1 MAFDIVTAKKGY
13 NHVTADQASDM
24 QAGIFGKG
32 RYALDTGNGLACS
45 MTDSN
50 TLTVDTGSLIADGRH
65 IVNDRAAT
73 FAIAN
78 GTQSAYRH
86 DLAVLNVSIDSSTG
100 VTTIEQDVLQ
110 GTPAST
116 ESAAEDPEYT
126 AGNLLD
132 GDLEATI
139 PVARVSLAGLTPTC
153 EPMLS
158 SVSNL
163 AALGDSVS
171 RKALS
176 VVSVKSGFTVN
187 AWKTALGVQLHVVG
201 TSSSGLITSGEKW
214 GYEIAKI
221 PEITGTEVC
230 GLTGF
235 VWSVG
240 ANYNDSAW
248 FHIDEENGSLRID
261 FKTTTQDWPYTIHC
275 EGIMAYA

>member
-32 RYALDTGNGLACS
+32 RYALDTANGLACS

-86 DLAVLNVSIDSSTG
+86 DLAVLNVTIDSSTG

-110 GTPAST
+110 GTPATT

-171 RKALS
+171 LDELTISTHIWAWRVGRLVVLS
-176 VVSVKSGFTVN
+176 VHDLSLTFSDYYAESKIATMPEGWRPRADTFGAMGTNDTPINVY
-187 AWKTALGVQLHVVG
+187 LHVRESGSVYVR
-201 TSSSGLITSGEKW
+201 TSSG
-214 GYEIAKI
+214 
-221 PEITGTEVC
+221 
-230 GLTGF
+230 
-235 VWSVG
+235 
-240 ANYNDSAW
+240 
-248 FHIDEENGSLRID
+248 GSLLENKPVRG
-261 FKTTTQDWPYTIHC
+261 QVV
-275 EGIMAYA
+275 YAIA